1 MAESTTQ
8 FEHLVEHTHKLAE
21 NMAKSDKSAEG
32 LNLSLGKLFAFGAG
46 MGAAK
51 ATFSFIV
58 ERMNS
63 WQALT
68 HAVSKENLSLVS
80 LHEKELGFLDRRNF
94 LTVKLAENDVKLN
107 FLYKSQLETLNR
119 EVGIHEKQVV
129 LAKALN
135 DYGHVRLGLLS
146 LYVAAVADLYVKEGE
161 FNQNLIKA
169 NSSYEHRNDLLY
181 AANRLQAQTGASFD
195 TITHSAAA
203 LAQYGLDTKATFGDN
218 LRIVTQMEQGLGV
231 GVNESARLAAVVE
244 NQLHGS
250 FLKVADVVADIVNN
264 TALAGD
270 EAVHLAETIGRAMS
284 RLGPGISAGGLP
296 DVLRLAGRYES
307 ALKEVGGAPA
317 DLAQLVDRLTSAQGI
332 TSQGML
338 GINPNFIGSTEGFA
352 RAMDQ
357 FGRVSDGFL
366 RNATGQNRLQLLQQL
381 GDLFG
386 MSADQAN
393 LMTMAVKQANTQQG
407 EQITLQQRWTE
418 QMNSANNGISRLG
431 SSLWALVQRAL
442 LPVVNVVAGVANQL
456 ANWLNALMKFKT
468 AVYISVGVV
477 AVAGFTMALMLKRV
491 AVALWDVT
499 TASVLAARAL
509 KTEALTNMG
518 GTAAGSTGV
527 LGKLIDPYVLGNL
540 LGKSFTF
547 SGIFQSIKGALNPYV
562 LGNVLGKAVTSLQAA
577 KSVVSDPYALGSLI
591 GKAVAVWRALPV
603 IGLLLNPITLSTLA
617 LGALSIGVIKLW
629 QHSLNKAAEEN
640 RRWMA
645 EHAAIKAGNS
655 IVSDRIFSDVRFNK
669 GNAAFEIKDRVAQF
683 ERMIAHTS
691 NMQEKTKYRSEE
703 KDFLEKAH
711 YAILNAEVSKHALTN
726 MTKEERVK
734 DDEQAAKLLAVNEK
748 QLKVLTSSA
757 QQDGALQRA
766 QTVEAAKARAAWHG
780 RGLAPFLAAT
790 GH

>member
-270 EAVHLAETIGRAMS
+270 EAVHLADTISRALS

-317 DLAQLVDRLTSAQGI
+317 DLAQLLNTLTSAQGI
-332 TSQGML
+332 TAQGVL
-338 GINPNFIGSTEGFA
+338 GINPNFIGSTEGFSH
-352 RAMDQ
+352 AMDQ
-357 FGRVSDGFL
+357 FGRVSEGFL

-393 LMTMAVKQANTQQG
+393 LMTMAIKQANTRQG
-407 EQITLQQRWTE
+407 EQIALQQRWTE

-431 SSLWALVQRAL
+431 NSLWALVQRAV
-442 LPVVNVVAGVANQL
+442 LPAVTIIAGIANHL
-456 ANWLNALMKFKT
+456 ANWLDALTKFKT
-468 AVYISVGVV
+468 VVYISVGVV
-477 AVAGFTMALMLKRV
+477 MLAGLALVLKKV
-491 AVALWDVT
+491 AVALWDVM
-499 TASVLAARAL
+499 TASVLAAREL
-509 KTEALTNMG
+509 KAEALTKMG

-562 LGNVLGKAVTSLQAA
+562 IGNVLGKAFTSIQAA

-591 GKAVAVWRALPV
+591 GKAVAALRALPV
-603 IGLLLNPITLSTLA
+603 IGLLLNPITLLTLA
-617 LGALSIGVIKLW
+617 LGALTIGVIKLW
-629 QHSLNKAAEEN
+629 QHSLNKEAEEN

-655 IVSDRIFSDVRFNK
+655 IVSDRVFSDVRFNK
-669 GNAAFEIKDRVAQF
+669 GNAGFEMADRVSQF
-683 ERMIAHTS
+683 ERMIASTGDR
-691 NMQEKTKYRSEE
+691 QERIKLRSEE

-726 MTKEERVK
+726 MTPEDRAK
-734 DDEQAAKLLAVNEK
+734 DDAQAARLLAVNEK
-748 QLKVLTSSA
+748 QLQVLVNSA
-757 QQDGALQRA
+757 QQDGAALRA
-766 QTVEAAKARAAWHG
+766 DVIEAAKRRATAVSAG
-780 RGLAPFLAAT
+780 
-790 GH
+790 